1 MKAILCSGFPH
12 VRKKS
17 TSLLEGPQASPN
29 CPSQQSG
36 IKMQMSTEHWW
47 NDAERG
53 KPMYAEKHL
62 P

>member
-1 MKAILCSGFPH
+1 MSG
-12 VRKKS
+12 KKS
-17 TSLLEGPQASPN
+17 TALLEDSQASSI

-36 IKMQMSTEHWW
+36 IKMQMSAEHWW
-47 NDAERG
+47 NDADRG